1 MTAPTE
7 PATAAAFLAESG
19 SQAPSSARV
28 APVAPVSPAAPVA
41 SAEPLGPRFTGLLG
55 FTGLSNLADGVL
67 MVGVPLLA
75 LTLTRSPAQIS
86 LLSAAFT
93 LPWLLFAVHAGLL
106 VDRHDRVR
114 LLVAATSVRIVVL
127 AAGTV
132 AAATGR
138 LTMPFLLGLLLAFGT
153 AEVLADSSAGAL
165 VPRVVPRSR
174 LSAGNSRLLGVQQLA
189 NAFVGGPLAGVV
201 LSAGAGWL
209 FGVPAALCAA
219 GLLLVLRRLSGRAGA
234 PGSGAAAAGAA
245 SPSSASPSPSPSS
258 ASPSSASPSSPS
270 APPRPSLRAE
280 LGEGW
285 TFLRAH
291 RVVWPLLVT
300 GTVLNFAS
308 AGYFAVFVLWTVG
321 PTSEVGLRPELYGA
335 LLAALAAGA
344 LAGAVLTERLQRHVG
359 EARLI
364 TGSWLLNTL
373 LLLVPVLAPA
383 PWAIAA
389 AFVLLGFTNMV
400 GNVVNQS
407 MRQRLVPDA
416 LLGRVG
422 GVSRTLS
429 YGSMPLGA
437 ALGGVV
443 GEAFGLPAVFLG
455 AVALSLVAVLRV
467 TWAVPQHRIDDADA
481 ALSRP
486 TAPVPA

>member
-1 MTAPTE
+1 MTAPTQ
-7 PATAAAFLAESG
+7 PATAAPPTL
-19 SQAPSSARV
+19 RV
-28 APVAPVSPAAPVA
+28 AA
-41 SAEPLGPRFTGLLG
+41 AEPLGPRFTGLLG

-114 LLVAATSVRIVVL
+114 LLMAATSVRIVVL
-127 AAGTV
+127 AAGAV
-132 AAATGR
+132 AAASGR

-219 GLLLVLRRLSGRAGA
+219 GLLLVLRRLSGRAGTREA
-234 PGSGAAAAGAA
+234 HESGTASSSSSSSSSSSAAAAL
-245 SPSSASPSPSPSS
+245 
-258 ASPSSASPSSPS
+258 
-270 APPRPSLRAE
+270 PRRSLRAE

-285 TFLRAH
+285 AFLRGH

-344 LAGAVLTERLQRHVG
+344 LTGAVLTERLQRHVG

-373 LLLVPVLAPA
+373 LLLVPVLAPG
-383 PWAIAA
+383 PWAIAT

-407 MRQRLVPDA
+407 MRQRLVPDQ

-467 TWAVPQHRIDDADA
+467 TWAVPQRRIDDADA
-481 ALSRP
+481 ALTPP
-486 TAPVPA
+486 TAPA